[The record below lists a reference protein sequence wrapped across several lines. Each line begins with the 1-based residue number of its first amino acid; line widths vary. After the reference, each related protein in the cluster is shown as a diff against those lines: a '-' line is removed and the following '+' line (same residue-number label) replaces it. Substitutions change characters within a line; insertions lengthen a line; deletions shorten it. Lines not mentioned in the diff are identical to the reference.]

1 MFLLDLCNLF
11 AGVTC
16 IESEILMQRMMA
28 LSFIYVGG
36 LYAMLT
42 YHNKDKPP
50 NITRLSNMA
59 LNAATAML
67 VSVVFIGNA
76 KYGGFERSW
85 MHIGDMWTMLILV
98 FVLAS
103 RVSQIDAEWAQKI
116 PVSEGLGVNCKTLI
130 LLFNVLAIAK
140 FLAFADFI
148 DPSKI
153 LADGLEMTPFAEY
166 IWKFIGV
173 VILEIFLATL
183 FTLLFEDES
192 GQEVVVYTII
202 AMSLFAA
209 TVITPVQQY
218 MSTWMGLNSNM
229 IWIRVGVMVAVSLA
243 AILAGRR
250 TSSSRQGYQSIAK

>member
-50 NITRLSNMA
+50 KITRLSNMA

-85 MHIGDMWTMLILV
+85 MHMGDMWTV
-98 FVLAS
+98 
-103 RVSQIDAEWAQKI
+103 R
-116 PVSEGLGVNCKTLI
+116 
-130 LLFNVLAIAK
+130 
-140 FLAFADFI
+140 FI
-148 DPSKI
+148 HRS
-153 LADGLEMTPFAEY
+153 Y
-166 IWKFIGV
+166 IH
-173 VILEIFLATL
+173 L
-183 FTLLFEDES
+183 
-192 GQEVVVYTII
+192 
-202 AMSLFAA
+202 
-209 TVITPVQQY
+209 
-218 MSTWMGLNSNM
+218 
-229 IWIRVGVMVAVSLA
+229 
-243 AILAGRR
+243 
-250 TSSSRQGYQSIAK
+250 